1 MSRLALV
8 VAWIFAARFGVAS
21 AAAPASDDTTAAR
34 DSAGALVLAEL
45 SRAEAPLLLRY
56 VLTRERDEPR
66 AVHAAIRDSAAVDAS
81 WMLRFERLC
90 ANLPAEPCRE
100 RPLVPGQRYEYL
112 LAVSA
117 ADVSVGIDFRTDCV
131 RLMRGPDVAETRSL
145 KGSREP
151 MALLLLRANT
161 RDKQMLQLAQAL
173 GVAPV
178 DPSPGKPLPPPVAR
192 QEIPAMDAKPD
203 VDVFAEPVSKPQPDY
218 PDIARDAGVQ
228 GTVFVMALVGI
239 DGSVRQTRVTKSIPM
254 LDDAAQAAVR
264 RWVFKPAMKDGQP
277 VPVWV
282 PVPVAF
288 KLH

>member
-1 MSRLALV
+1 
-8 VAWIFAARFGVAS
+8 
-21 AAAPASDDTTAAR
+21 
-34 DSAGALVLAEL
+34 
-45 SRAEAPLLLRY
+45 
-56 VLTRERDEPR
+56 
-66 AVHAAIRDSAAVDAS
+66 
-81 WMLRFERLC
+81 
-90 ANLPAEPCRE
+90 
-100 RPLVPGQRYEYL
+100 VPGQRYEYL